1 MDTFCQS
8 VWITF
13 ASCAAVGVTHQTKLP
28 LNIATKIIT
37 ISVTCDRL
45 LLLVILNVVMRLLDS
60 CHDFSLLYKSTTT
73 TIKWWRY

>member
-8 VWITF
+8 VWV
-13 ASCAAVGVTHQTKLP
+13 ASCVVVGVTHQTKLP

-45 LLLVILNVVMRLLDS
+45 LLLAILNVVMRLL
-60 CHDFSLLYKSTTT
+60 CKSTTT

>member
-8 VWITF
+8 VWV
-13 ASCAAVGVTHQTKLP
+13 ASCVVVGVTHQTKLP

-45 LLLVILNVVMRLLDS
+45 LLLAILNVVMRLL
-60 CHDFSLLYKSTTT
+60 LLYKSTTT
-73 TIKWWRY
+73 TLKWWRY